1 MVDSP
6 SYTLNH
12 EEVAKAPEEGI
23 VFLENLT
30 PERIETDQYGHASA
44 VKFTNG
50 TELKGRA
57 GLIAAGTQPNTVVAR
72 EEGVSL
78 ELDGKD
84 FLACDETGAA
94 GKAQRRN
101 PQTARPAVVLHRH
114 DDGRL

>member
-50 TELKGRA
+50 TELKARA
-57 GLIAAGTQPNTVVAR
+57 GLIAAGTQPHTVLAR

-78 ELDGKD
+78 ELDGKY
-84 FLACDETGAA
+84 FLACDETRAA
-94 GKAQRRN
+94 GKPEGDTPQPRR
-101 PQTARPAVVLHRH
+101 PPGAR
-114 DDGRL
+114 